1 MSDDLAAELAALR
14 ERVAELEAR
23 TKPPAQPNFNAGPV
37 GPTTTDLALSR
48 LSLSP
53 EVMAEFASAIP
64 REMARDM
71 INERRAPSA
80 PTNATPKPSA
90 TPVWTE
96 NKSGWR
102 NAQPLTNPPG
112 IAQADRLM
120 DVQDAKDRAELI
132 EREARRLAKK

>member
-37 GPTTTDLALSR
+37 GPTTTELALNR
-48 LSLSP
+48 LSMSP
-53 EVMAEFASAIP
+53 EVMAEFAAAIP
-64 REMARDM
+64 ADMAREM
-71 INERRAPSA
+71 INERRAPTA
-80 PTNATPKPSA
+80 PVNEARPTP

-112 IAQADRLM
+112 VAQADRLM
-120 DVQDAKDRAELI
+120 DA
-132 EREARRLAKK
+132 